1 MKKKNKTSKS
11 WTVVRVLLGIVSV
24 LGCFSLMAYGV
35 DAEGVGATVMT
46 GTVAAVSPEQ
56 LKELGDQIAAKQKLI
71 EEAVALKMDATEIE
85 KLKTDIAEMSK
96 KEVEDLRAIMVK
108 QGETIALLEKS
119 KKDNQPFSFTKAI
132 TEALTAKSDE
142 LEKLATG
149 EIMSTKAVV
158 NMTDATTIDAQGS
171 DSHYTLTTNTGII
184 SKIRQRILR
193 YLENVSVGSIKGNRA
208 MWIEELDEQG
218 TPIFIAEAAGKTK
231 ISVRYEEREKK
242 AKKIG
247 VYGKV
252 STEMLRNLPQL
263 VTYIQNNLM
272 KRVDIATEDQ
282 LFDGNDTGNNLAGL
296 TEYASAF
303 TGGSLAA
310 SIASPSYAD
319 VFRALALQVE
329 EAHGIANAVFVRPSV
344 IALMDVEKATDSG
357 VYLMPP
363 FRAANG
369 NMISGMK
376 LISSNGMPSGVDF
389 IGGDL
394 TVVNVA
400 FTDNMTVQI
409 DRDGNDF
416 TNNLKTILVEQEL
429 VQWVSANDTQVLVEG
444 SMATALAAL
453 QST

>member
-1 MKKKNKTSKS
+1 MKKKNKKSGS
-11 WTVVRVLLGIVSV
+11 WTVVRVLLGIVAV
-24 LGCFSLMAYGV
+24 LGCFFLMSNGA
-35 DAEGVGATVMT
+35 DATGIGATLAT
-46 GTVAAVSPEQ
+46 GGAAVVSPEQ
-56 LKELGDQIAAKQKLI
+56 FKELGDSIAAKQKLI
-71 EEAVALKMDATEIE
+71 EEAIASKMDAKAIE
-85 KLKTDIAEMSK
+85 SLKTELAELSK
-96 KEVEDLRAIMVK
+96 KEVDELRAIMVK
-108 QGETIALLEKS
+108 QGEIITVLEKS
-119 KKDNQPFSFTKAI
+119 GKESKPFSLKRAL
-132 TEALTAKSDE
+132 TEALTLKQDE
-142 LEKLATG
+142 IEKLANG

-158 NMTDATTIDAQGS
+158 DMTDATTIDAVGS
-171 DSHYTLTTNTGII
+171 ASHYTLTTNTGII

-218 TPIFIAEAAGKTK
+218 TPIFIAEAATKTK

-242 AKKIG
+242 SKKIG
-247 VYGKV
+247 VHGKV

-263 VTYIQNNLM
+263 VSYIQNNLM
-272 KRVDIATEDQ
+272 KRVDITTEDQ

-296 TEYASAF
+296 TGYASAF
-303 TGGSLAA
+303 TGGALTGTLPAGTA
-310 SIASPSYAD
+310 STSD

-329 EAHGIANAVFVRPSV
+329 EQHGIANAVYVRPSV
-344 IALMDVEKATDSG
+344 IASMDVEKSTDG

-369 NMISGMK
+369 NMIAGMK
-376 LISSNGMPSGVDF
+376 LISSNGVPAGFDF

-394 TVVNVA
+394 SVVNVA

-429 VQWVSANDTQVLVEG
+429 VQWVSANDTQVLVKG
-444 SMATALAAL
+444 TIAAAITALEV
-453 QST
+453 

>member
-1 MKKKNKTSKS
+1 MTPEELKT
-11 WTVVRVLLGIVSV
+11 LQDG
-24 LGCFSLMAYGV
+24 
-35 DAEGVGATVMT
+35 
-46 GTVAAVSPEQ
+46 
-56 LKELGDQIAAKQKLI
+56 IAAKQ
-71 EEAVALKMDATEIE
+71 TEI
-85 KLKTDIAEMSK
+85 AESVSK
-96 KEVEDLRAIMVK
+96 KASKEEIETLKKELEAKNTELNDLLVKQNDILVK
-108 QGETIALLEKS
+108 QGETITLLEKS
-119 KKDNQPFSFTKAI
+119 KNDNQPFSFTKAI
-132 TEALTAKSDE
+132 TEALTLKKDE
-142 LEKLATG
+142 LEKLANG

-158 NMTDATTIDAQGS
+158 NMTDATTIDAVGS
-171 DSHYTLTTNTGII
+171 ASHLTLTTNTGII

-272 KRVDIATEDQ
+272 KRVDITTEDQ
-282 LFDGNDTGNNLAGL
+282 LFDGDDTGNNLAGL
-296 TEYASAF
+296 TGYASAF
-303 TGGSLAA
+303 TGGALALTLPTPTT
-310 SIASPSYAD
+310 SD
-319 VFRALALQVE
+319 VFRAIALQVE
-329 EAHGIANAVFVRPSV
+329 EAHGIANAVYVSPFV
-344 IALMDVEKATDSG
+344 IASMDLEKDQNG
-357 VYLMPP
+357 QYLLPP

-369 NMISGMK
+369 NMIAGME
-376 LISSNGMPSGVDF
+376 LISSNGLPTGVDF

-394 TVVNVA
+394 SVVNVA

-429 VQWVSANDTQVLVEG
+429 VQWVSANDTQVLVQG
-444 SMATALAAL
+444 TIAAALAAL